1 MRKKGMLEKIQ
12 KEWLSNIQKDLLSGF
27 VVGLSVIPETA
38 GFAIMVGLDVGVAFY
53 TTFYMAF
60 ILSLFGARKAMI
72 SAAAGSVALILV
84 GVVKNYGLEYAGV
97 ATLMAGILQI
107 LLGYLK
113 IGNLLKFIPQS
124 VMYGFVNALGILL
137 LMEQFKF
144 LQNQN
149 LGVFILL
156 FIGILIIYLFPLI
169 TKKIPSNLICILAIS
184 AIALIFDVHA
194 PNLGSI
200 EQGVSGFHFIIIPKN
215 LDFKIVIELLPYA
228 LSLALVGTIESLL
241 TAKTLDVILK
251 DGVSDKNKET
261 KAQGLG
267 NIISGLLGGMTGCAL
282 VGQSI
287 INAKSGAKT
296 RLSTFFAGFSL
307 MVLILVF
314 NEYVVK
320 IPIVAVVAVM
330 VMISFTTFNFQSI
343 MNIKKIKLYDT
354 LNMLLVVAVVLYT
367 HNLAIGVVVGVLVNA
382 LWIKSK
388 GIAWIFVIKKR
399 WVKSMAPDVG
409 FEPTTKRLTAA
420 YSTAELIWNFAQ
432 KEILVCFL

>member
-1 MRKKGMLEKIQ
+1 MFEKIQ

-60 ILSLFGARKAMI
+60 VLSLFGARKAMI

-97 ATLMAGILQI
+97 ATLMAGVLQI

-113 IGNLLKFIPQS
+113 IGNLLRFIPQS

-156 FIGILIIYLFPLI
+156 IIGILIIYLFPLI
-169 TKKIPSNLICILAIS
+169 TKKIPSNLICILIVS
-184 AIALIFDVHA
+184 AIALIFDMHV

-343 MNIKKIKLYDT
+343 INIKKIKLYDT

-388 GIAWIFVIKKR
+388 GIA
-399 WVKSMAPDVG
+399 
-409 FEPTTKRLTAA
+409 
-420 YSTAELIWNFAQ
+420 
-432 KEILVCFL
+432 

>member
-1 MRKKGMLEKIQ
+1 MLEKIQ

-60 ILSLFGARKAMI
+60 VLSFFGARKAMI

-97 ATLMAGILQI
+97 ATLMAGMLQI

-137 LMEQFKF
+137 LTEQFKF

-156 FIGILIIYLFPLI
+156 AIGILIIYLFPLI
-169 TKKIPSNLICILAIS
+169 TKKIPSNLVCILIVS
-184 AIALIFDVHA
+184 AIALIFDMHA

-215 LDFKIVIELLPYA
+215 LDFKMVVGLLPYA

-343 MNIKKIKLYDT
+343 INIKTIKLYDT

-388 GIAWIFVIKKR
+388 GIA
-399 WVKSMAPDVG
+399 
-409 FEPTTKRLTAA
+409 
-420 YSTAELIWNFAQ
+420 
-432 KEILVCFL
+432 

>member
-1 MRKKGMLEKIQ
+1 MFEKIQ

-60 ILSLFGARKAMI
+60 VLSLFGARKAMI

-156 FIGILIIYLFPLI
+156 AIGILIIYLFPLI
-169 TKKIPSNLICILAIS
+169 TKKIPSNLICILIVS

-215 LDFKIVIELLPYA
+215 LDFKIMIELLPYA

-343 MNIKKIKLYDT
+343 INIKKIKLYDT

-388 GIAWIFVIKKR
+388 GIA
-399 WVKSMAPDVG
+399 
-409 FEPTTKRLTAA
+409 
-420 YSTAELIWNFAQ
+420 
-432 KEILVCFL
+432 

>member
-1 MRKKGMLEKIQ
+1 MFEKIQ

-60 ILSLFGARKAMI
+60 VLSLFGARKAMI

-97 ATLMAGILQI
+97 ATLMAGVLQI

-156 FIGILIIYLFPLI
+156 AIGILIIYLFPLI

-330 VMISFTTFNFQSI
+330 VMISFTTFNFQSV

-388 GIAWIFVIKKR
+388 GIA
-399 WVKSMAPDVG
+399 
-409 FEPTTKRLTAA
+409 
-420 YSTAELIWNFAQ
+420 
-432 KEILVCFL
+432 

>member
-1 MRKKGMLEKIQ
+1 MFEKIQ

-60 ILSLFGARKAMI
+60 VLSFFGARKAMI

-97 ATLMAGILQI
+97 ATLMAGMLQI

-156 FIGILIIYLFPLI
+156 AIGILIIYLFPLI
-169 TKKIPSNLICILAIS
+169 TKKIPSNLICIFIVS
-184 AIALIFDVHA
+184 AIALIFDMHA

-200 EQGVSGFHFIIIPKN
+200 EQGVSGFHCIIIPKN
-215 LDFKIVIELLPYA
+215 LDFKILIGLLPYA

-241 TAKTLDVILK
+241 TAKTLDIILK

-330 VMISFTTFNFQSI
+330 VMISFTTFNFQSVI
-343 MNIKKIKLYDT
+343 NIKKIKLYDT
-354 LNMLLVVAVVLYT
+354 LNMFLVVAVVLYT

-388 GIAWIFVIKKR
+388 GIA
-399 WVKSMAPDVG
+399 
-409 FEPTTKRLTAA
+409 
-420 YSTAELIWNFAQ
+420 
-432 KEILVCFL
+432 

>member
-1 MRKKGMLEKIQ
+1 MFEKIQ

-60 ILSLFGARKAMI
+60 VLSLLGARKAMI

-113 IGNLLKFIPQS
+113 IGNLLRFIPQS

-156 FIGILIIYLFPLI
+156 AIGILIIYLFPLI
-169 TKKIPSNLICILAIS
+169 TKKIPSNLICILAVS

-200 EQGVSGFHFIIIPKN
+200 EQGVSGFHFLIIPKN

-307 MVLILVF
+307 MALILVF

-330 VMISFTTFNFQSI
+330 VMISFTTFNFQSVT
-343 MNIKKIKLYDT
+343 NIKKIKLYDT

-388 GIAWIFVIKKR
+388 GIA
-399 WVKSMAPDVG
+399 
-409 FEPTTKRLTAA
+409 
-420 YSTAELIWNFAQ
+420 
-432 KEILVCFL
+432 

>member
-1 MRKKGMLEKIQ
+1 MFEKIQ

-60 ILSLFGARKAMI
+60 VLSLFGARKAMI

-156 FIGILIIYLFPLI
+156 AIGILIIYLFPLI
-169 TKKIPSNLICILAIS
+169 TKKIPSNLICILAVS
-184 AIALIFDVHA
+184 AIALIFDMHA

-215 LDFKIVIELLPYA
+215 LDFKMVLELLPYA

-330 VMISFTTFNFQSI
+330 VMISFTTFNFQSV

-388 GIAWIFVIKKR
+388 GIA
-399 WVKSMAPDVG
+399 
-409 FEPTTKRLTAA
+409 
-420 YSTAELIWNFAQ
+420 
-432 KEILVCFL
+432 

>member
-1 MRKKGMLEKIQ
+1 MFEKIQ

-60 ILSLFGARKAMI
+60 VLSLFGARKAMI

-156 FIGILIIYLFPLI
+156 SIGILIIYLFPLI
-169 TKKIPSNLICILAIS
+169 TKKIPSNLICILAVS
-184 AIALIFDVHA
+184 AIALIFDMHA

-215 LDFKIVIELLPYA
+215 LDFKIMIELLPYA

-343 MNIKKIKLYDT
+343 INIKKIKLYDT

-388 GIAWIFVIKKR
+388 GIA
-399 WVKSMAPDVG
+399 
-409 FEPTTKRLTAA
+409 
-420 YSTAELIWNFAQ
+420 
-432 KEILVCFL
+432 

>member
-1 MRKKGMLEKIQ
+1 MLEKIQ

-60 ILSLFGARKAMI
+60 VLSLFGARKAMI

-144 LQNQN
+144 LENQN

-156 FIGILIIYLFPLI
+156 AIGILIIYLFPLI
-169 TKKIPSNLICILAIS
+169 TKKIPSNLICILAVS
-184 AIALIFDVHA
+184 AIALIFDMHA

-215 LDFKIVIELLPYA
+215 LDFKIMIELLPYA

-330 VMISFTTFNFQSI
+330 VMISFTTFNFQSVI
-343 MNIKKIKLYDT
+343 NIKKIKLYDT

-388 GIAWIFVIKKR
+388 GIA
-399 WVKSMAPDVG
+399 
-409 FEPTTKRLTAA
+409 
-420 YSTAELIWNFAQ
+420 
-432 KEILVCFL
+432 

>member
-1 MRKKGMLEKIQ
+1 MLEKIQ

-60 ILSLFGARKAMI
+60 VLSLFGARKAMI

-97 ATLMAGILQI
+97 ATLMAGVLQI

-113 IGNLLKFIPQS
+113 IGNLLRFIPQS

-156 FIGILIIYLFPLI
+156 AIGILIIYLFPLI
-169 TKKIPSNLICILAIS
+169 TKKIPSNLICILAVS
-184 AIALIFDVHA
+184 AIALIFDMHA

-215 LDFKIVIELLPYA
+215 LDFKIMIGLLPYA

-267 NIISGLLGGMTGCAL
+267 NIVSGLLGGMTGCAL

-330 VMISFTTFNFQSI
+330 VMISFTTFNFQSVI
-343 MNIKKIKLYDT
+343 NIKKIKLYDT

-388 GIAWIFVIKKR
+388 GIA
-399 WVKSMAPDVG
+399 
-409 FEPTTKRLTAA
+409 
-420 YSTAELIWNFAQ
+420 
-432 KEILVCFL
+432 

>member
-1 MRKKGMLEKIQ
+1 MEKSGMFEKIQ

-60 ILSLFGARKAMI
+60 VLSLFGARKAMI

-97 ATLMAGILQI
+97 ATLMAGMLQI

-113 IGNLLKFIPQS
+113 IGNLLRFIPQS

-156 FIGILIIYLFPLI
+156 AIGILIIYLFPLI
-169 TKKIPSNLICILAIS
+169 TKKIPSNLICILIVS
-184 AIALIFDVHA
+184 AIVLIFDMHA

-330 VMISFTTFNFQSI
+330 VMISFTTFNFQSVI
-343 MNIKKIKLYDT
+343 NIKKIKLYDT

-388 GIAWIFVIKKR
+388 GIA
-399 WVKSMAPDVG
+399 
-409 FEPTTKRLTAA
+409 
-420 YSTAELIWNFAQ
+420 
-432 KEILVCFL
+432 

>member
-1 MRKKGMLEKIQ
+1 MLEKIQ

-60 ILSLFGARKAMI
+60 VLSLFGARKAMI

-113 IGNLLKFIPQS
+113 IGNLLRFIPQS

-149 LGVFILL
+149 LGVFVLL
-156 FIGILIIYLFPLI
+156 AIGILIIYLFPLI
-169 TKKIPSNLICILAIS
+169 TKKIPSNLICILAVS
-184 AIALIFDVHA
+184 AIALIFDMHA

-215 LDFKIVIELLPYA
+215 LDFKMVLELLPYA

-267 NIISGLLGGMTGCAL
+267 NIVSGLLGGMTGCAL

-343 MNIKKIKLYDT
+343 INIKKIKLYDT

-388 GIAWIFVIKKR
+388 GIA
-399 WVKSMAPDVG
+399 
-409 FEPTTKRLTAA
+409 
-420 YSTAELIWNFAQ
+420 
-432 KEILVCFL
+432 

>member
-1 MRKKGMLEKIQ
+1 MLEKIQ

-60 ILSLFGARKAMI
+60 VLSLFGARKAMI

-113 IGNLLKFIPQS
+113 IGNLLRFIPQS

-156 FIGILIIYLFPLI
+156 AIGILIIYLFPLI
-169 TKKIPSNLICILAIS
+169 TKKIPSNLICILAVS
-184 AIALIFDVHA
+184 AIALIFDMHA

-215 LDFKIVIELLPYA
+215 LDFKIMIGLLPYA

-343 MNIKKIKLYDT
+343 INIKKIKLYDT

-388 GIAWIFVIKKR
+388 GIA
-399 WVKSMAPDVG
+399 
-409 FEPTTKRLTAA
+409 
-420 YSTAELIWNFAQ
+420 
-432 KEILVCFL
+432 

>member
-1 MRKKGMLEKIQ
+1 MFEKIQ

-60 ILSLFGARKAMI
+60 VLSLFGARKAMI

-113 IGNLLKFIPQS
+113 IGNLLRFIPQS

-169 TKKIPSNLICILAIS
+169 TKKIPSNLICILAVS
-184 AIALIFDVHA
+184 AIALIFDMHA

-215 LDFKIVIELLPYA
+215 LDFKMVIGLLPYA

-330 VMISFTTFNFQSI
+330 VMISFTTFNFQSV

-388 GIAWIFVIKKR
+388 GIA
-399 WVKSMAPDVG
+399 
-409 FEPTTKRLTAA
+409 
-420 YSTAELIWNFAQ
+420 
-432 KEILVCFL
+432 

>member
-1 MRKKGMLEKIQ
+1 MFEKIQ
-12 KEWLSNIQKDLLSGF
+12 KEWLSNVQKDLLSGF

-60 ILSLFGARKAMI
+60 VLSLFGARKAMI

-97 ATLMAGILQI
+97 ATLMAGVLQI

-113 IGNLLKFIPQS
+113 IGNLLRFIPQS

-156 FIGILIIYLFPLI
+156 AIGILIIYFFPLI
-169 TKKIPSNLICILAIS
+169 TKKIPSNLICILIVS
-184 AIALIFDVHA
+184 AIALIFDMHA

-215 LDFKIVIELLPYA
+215 LDFKMVLELLPYA

-330 VMISFTTFNFQSI
+330 VMISFTTFNFQSV

-388 GIAWIFVIKKR
+388 GIA
-399 WVKSMAPDVG
+399 
-409 FEPTTKRLTAA
+409 
-420 YSTAELIWNFAQ
+420 
-432 KEILVCFL
+432 

>member
-1 MRKKGMLEKIQ
+1 MFEKIQ

-60 ILSLFGARKAMI
+60 VLSLFGARKAMI

-97 ATLMAGILQI
+97 ATLMAGMLQI

-137 LMEQFKF
+137 LTEQFKF

-149 LGVFILL
+149 LGVFVLL
-156 FIGILIIYLFPLI
+156 AIGILIIYLFPLI
-169 TKKIPSNLICILAIS
+169 TKKIPSNLICILIVS
-184 AIALIFDVHA
+184 AIALIFDMHA

-215 LDFKIVIELLPYA
+215 LDFKMVAGLLPYA

-267 NIISGLLGGMTGCAL
+267 NVISGLLGGMTGCAL

-330 VMISFTTFNFQSI
+330 VMISFTTFNFQSV

-382 LWIKSK
+382 LWIKSR
-388 GIAWIFVIKKR
+388 GIA
-399 WVKSMAPDVG
+399 
-409 FEPTTKRLTAA
+409 
-420 YSTAELIWNFAQ
+420 
-432 KEILVCFL
+432 

>member
-1 MRKKGMLEKIQ
+1 MFEKIQ

-60 ILSLFGARKAMI
+60 VLSLFGARKAMI

-84 GVVKNYGLEYAGV
+84 GVVKKYGLEYAGV
-97 ATLMAGILQI
+97 ATLMAGVLQI

-113 IGNLLKFIPQS
+113 IGNLLRFIPQS

-149 LGVFILL
+149 LGVFVLL
-156 FIGILIIYLFPLI
+156 AIGILIIYLFPLI
-169 TKKIPSNLICILAIS
+169 TKKIPSNLICILIVS

-343 MNIKKIKLYDT
+343 INIKKIKLYDT

-382 LWIKSK
+382 LWIKSR
-388 GIAWIFVIKKR
+388 GIA
-399 WVKSMAPDVG
+399 
-409 FEPTTKRLTAA
+409 
-420 YSTAELIWNFAQ
+420 
-432 KEILVCFL
+432 

>member
-1 MRKKGMLEKIQ
+1 MFEKIQ
-12 KEWLSNIQKDLLSGF
+12 KEWLSNIQRDLLSGF

-60 ILSLFGARKAMI
+60 VLSLFGARRAMI

-97 ATLMAGILQI
+97 ATLMAGVLQI

-169 TKKIPSNLICILAIS
+169 TKKIPSNLICILAVS
-184 AIALIFDVHA
+184 AIALIFDMHA

-215 LDFKIVIELLPYA
+215 LDFKIMIELLPYA

-343 MNIKKIKLYDT
+343 INIKKIKLYDT

-388 GIAWIFVIKKR
+388 GIA
-399 WVKSMAPDVG
+399 
-409 FEPTTKRLTAA
+409 
-420 YSTAELIWNFAQ
+420 
-432 KEILVCFL
+432 

>member
-1 MRKKGMLEKIQ
+1 MLEKIQ
-12 KEWLSNIQKDLLSGF
+12 KEWLSNVQKDLLSGF

-60 ILSLFGARKAMI
+60 VLSLFGARKAMI

-97 ATLMAGILQI
+97 ATLMAGMLQI

-113 IGNLLKFIPQS
+113 IGNLLRFIPQS

-156 FIGILIIYLFPLI
+156 AIGILIIYLFPLI
-169 TKKIPSNLICILAIS
+169 TKKIPSNLICILIVS

-343 MNIKKIKLYDT
+343 INIKKIKLYDT
-354 LNMLLVVAVVLYT
+354 LNMLLVVAVVLCT

-388 GIAWIFVIKKR
+388 GIA
-399 WVKSMAPDVG
+399 
-409 FEPTTKRLTAA
+409 
-420 YSTAELIWNFAQ
+420 
-432 KEILVCFL
+432 

>member
-1 MRKKGMLEKIQ
+1 MFEKIQ
-12 KEWLSNIQKDLLSGF
+12 KEWLSNVQKDLLSGF

-60 ILSLFGARKAMI
+60 VLSLFGARKAMI

-97 ATLMAGILQI
+97 ATLMAGVLQI

-113 IGNLLKFIPQS
+113 IGNLLRFIPQS

-137 LMEQFKF
+137 LTEQFKF

-156 FIGILIIYLFPLI
+156 VIGILIIYLFPLI
-169 TKKIPSNLICILAIS
+169 TKKIPSNLVCILIVS

-215 LDFKIVIELLPYA
+215 LDFKIMIELLPYA

-314 NEYVVK
+314 NKYVVK

-343 MNIKKIKLYDT
+343 INIKTIKLYDT

-388 GIAWIFVIKKR
+388 GIA
-399 WVKSMAPDVG
+399 
-409 FEPTTKRLTAA
+409 
-420 YSTAELIWNFAQ
+420 
-432 KEILVCFL
+432 

>member
-1 MRKKGMLEKIQ
+1 MFEKIQ

-60 ILSLFGARKAMI
+60 ALSFFGARKAMI

-113 IGNLLKFIPQS
+113 IGNLLRFIPQS

-137 LMEQFKF
+137 LTEQFKF

-156 FIGILIIYLFPLI
+156 AIGILIIYFFPLI
-169 TKKIPSNLICILAIS
+169 TKKIPSNLICILAVS
-184 AIALIFDVHA
+184 AIALIFDMHA

-215 LDFKIVIELLPYA
+215 LDFKIMIELLPYA

-267 NIISGLLGGMTGCAL
+267 NIVSGLLGGMTGCAL

-330 VMISFTTFNFQSI
+330 VMISFTTFNFQSV

-388 GIAWIFVIKKR
+388 GIA
-399 WVKSMAPDVG
+399 
-409 FEPTTKRLTAA
+409 
-420 YSTAELIWNFAQ
+420 
-432 KEILVCFL
+432 

>member
-1 MRKKGMLEKIQ
+1 MGKKGMFEKIQ

-60 ILSLFGARKAMI
+60 VLSLFGARKAMI

-113 IGNLLKFIPQS
+113 IGNLLRFIPQS

-156 FIGILIIYLFPLI
+156 AIGILIIYLFPLI
-169 TKKIPSNLICILAIS
+169 TKKIPSNLVCILIVS
-184 AIALIFDVHA
+184 AIALIFDMHA

-307 MVLILVF
+307 MVLVLVF

-343 MNIKKIKLYDT
+343 INIKTIKLYDT

-367 HNLAIGVVVGVLVNA
+367 HNLAIGVAVGVLVNA

-388 GIAWIFVIKKR
+388 GIA
-399 WVKSMAPDVG
+399 
-409 FEPTTKRLTAA
+409 
-420 YSTAELIWNFAQ
+420 
-432 KEILVCFL
+432 

>member
-1 MRKKGMLEKIQ
+1 MFEKIQ

-60 ILSLFGARKAMI
+60 VLSLFGARKAMI

-156 FIGILIIYLFPLI
+156 AIGILIIYLFPLI

-215 LDFKIVIELLPYA
+215 LDFKIMIELLPYA

-343 MNIKKIKLYDT
+343 INIKTIKPYDT

-388 GIAWIFVIKKR
+388 GIA
-399 WVKSMAPDVG
+399 
-409 FEPTTKRLTAA
+409 
-420 YSTAELIWNFAQ
+420 
-432 KEILVCFL
+432 

>member
-1 MRKKGMLEKIQ
+1 MFEKIQ

-60 ILSLFGARKAMI
+60 VLSLFGARKAMI

-97 ATLMAGILQI
+97 ATLMAGVLQI

-156 FIGILIIYLFPLI
+156 VIGILIIYLFPLI
-169 TKKIPSNLICILAIS
+169 TKKIPSNLVCILIVS
-184 AIALIFDVHA
+184 AIALIFDVHV

-330 VMISFTTFNFQSI
+330 VMISFTTFNFQSVI
-343 MNIKKIKLYDT
+343 NIKKIKLYDT

-388 GIAWIFVIKKR
+388 GIA
-399 WVKSMAPDVG
+399 
-409 FEPTTKRLTAA
+409 
-420 YSTAELIWNFAQ
+420 
-432 KEILVCFL
+432 

>member
-1 MRKKGMLEKIQ
+1 MFEKIQ

-60 ILSLFGARKAMI
+60 VLSFFGARKAMI

-97 ATLMAGILQI
+97 ATLMAGVLQI

-113 IGNLLKFIPQS
+113 IGNLLRFIPQS

-149 LGVFILL
+149 LGVFVLL

-169 TKKIPSNLICILAIS
+169 TKKIPSNLVCILAVS

-215 LDFKIVIELLPYA
+215 LDFKTVVGLLPYA

-241 TAKTLDVILK
+241 TAKTLDIILK

-343 MNIKKIKLYDT
+343 INIKTIKLYDT

-388 GIAWIFVIKKR
+388 GIA
-399 WVKSMAPDVG
+399 
-409 FEPTTKRLTAA
+409 
-420 YSTAELIWNFAQ
+420 
-432 KEILVCFL
+432 

>member
-1 MRKKGMLEKIQ
+1 MLEKIQ

-60 ILSLFGARKAMI
+60 VLSLFGARKAMI

-113 IGNLLKFIPQS
+113 IGNLLRFIPQS

-169 TKKIPSNLICILAIS
+169 TKKIPSNLICILIVS
-184 AIALIFDVHA
+184 AIALIFDMHV

-200 EQGVSGFHFIIIPKN
+200 EQGVSGFHFLIIPKN
-215 LDFKIVIELLPYA
+215 LDFKIMIELLPYA

-343 MNIKKIKLYDT
+343 INIKKIKLYDT
-354 LNMLLVVAVVLYT
+354 LNMLLVVAMVLYT

-388 GIAWIFVIKKR
+388 GIA
-399 WVKSMAPDVG
+399 
-409 FEPTTKRLTAA
+409 
-420 YSTAELIWNFAQ
+420 
-432 KEILVCFL
+432 

>member
-1 MRKKGMLEKIQ
+1 MLEKIQ

-60 ILSLFGARKAMI
+60 VLSLFGARKAMI

-97 ATLMAGILQI
+97 ATLMAGVLQI

-137 LMEQFKF
+137 LTEQFKF

-169 TKKIPSNLICILAIS
+169 TKKIPSNLICILIVS
-184 AIALIFDVHA
+184 AIALIFDMHA

-215 LDFKIVIELLPYA
+215 LDFKIMIELLPYA
-228 LSLALVGTIESLL
+228 LSLVLVGTIESLL

-251 DGVSDKNKET
+251 DGVSDKNRET

-343 MNIKKIKLYDT
+343 INIKKIKLYDT

-388 GIAWIFVIKKR
+388 GIA
-399 WVKSMAPDVG
+399 
-409 FEPTTKRLTAA
+409 
-420 YSTAELIWNFAQ
+420 
-432 KEILVCFL
+432 

>member
-1 MRKKGMLEKIQ
+1 MFEKIQ

-60 ILSLFGARKAMI
+60 VLSLFGARKAMI

-113 IGNLLKFIPQS
+113 IGNLLRFIPQS

-156 FIGILIIYLFPLI
+156 IIGILIIYLFPLI
-169 TKKIPSNLICILAIS
+169 TKKIPSNLVCILIVS
-184 AIALIFDVHA
+184 AIALIFDVYA

-343 MNIKKIKLYDT
+343 INIKKIKLYDT

-388 GIAWIFVIKKR
+388 GIA
-399 WVKSMAPDVG
+399 
-409 FEPTTKRLTAA
+409 
-420 YSTAELIWNFAQ
+420 
-432 KEILVCFL
+432 

>member
-1 MRKKGMLEKIQ
+1 MFEKIQ

-60 ILSLFGARKAMI
+60 VLSLFGARKAMI

-97 ATLMAGILQI
+97 ATLMAGVLQI

-156 FIGILIIYLFPLI
+156 AIGILIIYLFPLI
-169 TKKIPSNLICILAIS
+169 TKKIPSNLICILIVS

-215 LDFKIVIELLPYA
+215 LDFKIMIELLPYA

-343 MNIKKIKLYDT
+343 INIKKIKLYDT

-388 GIAWIFVIKKR
+388 GIA
-399 WVKSMAPDVG
+399 
-409 FEPTTKRLTAA
+409 
-420 YSTAELIWNFAQ
+420 
-432 KEILVCFL
+432 

>member
-1 MRKKGMLEKIQ
+1 MLEKIQ

-60 ILSLFGARKAMI
+60 VLSLFGARKAMI

-137 LMEQFKF
+137 LTEQFKF
-144 LQNQN
+144 LENQN

-156 FIGILIIYLFPLI
+156 AIGILIIYLFPLI
-169 TKKIPSNLICILAIS
+169 TKKIPSNLICILAVS
-184 AIALIFDVHA
+184 AIALIFDMHA

-215 LDFKIVIELLPYA
+215 LDFKMVVGLLPYA

-330 VMISFTTFNFQSI
+330 VMISFTTFNFQSVI
-343 MNIKKIKLYDT
+343 NIKKIKLYDT

-382 LWIKSK
+382 LWIKST
-388 GIAWIFVIKKR
+388 GIA
-399 WVKSMAPDVG
+399 
-409 FEPTTKRLTAA
+409 
-420 YSTAELIWNFAQ
+420 
-432 KEILVCFL
+432 

>member
-1 MRKKGMLEKIQ
+1 MFEKIQ

-60 ILSLFGARKAMI
+60 VLSLFGARKAMI

-97 ATLMAGILQI
+97 ATLMAGVLQI

-113 IGNLLKFIPQS
+113 IGNLLRFIPQS

-149 LGVFILL
+149 LGVFVLL
-156 FIGILIIYLFPLI
+156 VIGILIIYLFPLI
-169 TKKIPSNLICILAIS
+169 TKKIPSNLVCILIVS

-267 NIISGLLGGMTGCAL
+267 NIVSGLLGGMTGCAL

-330 VMISFTTFNFQSI
+330 VMISFTTFNFQSV
-343 MNIKKIKLYDT
+343 MNIKTIKLYDT

-388 GIAWIFVIKKR
+388 GIA
-399 WVKSMAPDVG
+399 
-409 FEPTTKRLTAA
+409 
-420 YSTAELIWNFAQ
+420 
-432 KEILVCFL
+432 

>member
-1 MRKKGMLEKIQ
+1 MFEKIQ

-60 ILSLFGARKAMI
+60 VLSFFGARKAMI

-113 IGNLLKFIPQS
+113 IGNLLRFIPQS

-156 FIGILIIYLFPLI
+156 AIGILIIYLFPLI
-169 TKKIPSNLICILAIS
+169 TKKIPSNLICILAVS
-184 AIALIFDVHA
+184 AIALIFDMHA

-215 LDFKIVIELLPYA
+215 LDFKMVLELLPYA

-330 VMISFTTFNFQSI
+330 VMISFTTFNFQSVI
-343 MNIKKIKLYDT
+343 NIKTIKLYDT

-388 GIAWIFVIKKR
+388 GIA
-399 WVKSMAPDVG
+399 
-409 FEPTTKRLTAA
+409 
-420 YSTAELIWNFAQ
+420 
-432 KEILVCFL
+432 

>member
-1 MRKKGMLEKIQ
+1 MLEKIQ

-60 ILSLFGARKAMI
+60 VLSFFGARKAMI

-97 ATLMAGILQI
+97 ATLMAGMLQI

-113 IGNLLKFIPQS
+113 IGNLLRFIPQS

-137 LMEQFKF
+137 LTEQFKF

-156 FIGILIIYLFPLI
+156 AIGILIIYLFPLI

-184 AIALIFDVHA
+184 AIALIFDMHA

-215 LDFKIVIELLPYA
+215 LDFKMVVGLLPYA

-330 VMISFTTFNFQSI
+330 VMISFTTFNFQSV

-388 GIAWIFVIKKR
+388 GIA
-399 WVKSMAPDVG
+399 
-409 FEPTTKRLTAA
+409 
-420 YSTAELIWNFAQ
+420 
-432 KEILVCFL
+432 

>member
-1 MRKKGMLEKIQ
+1 MLEKIQ
-12 KEWLSNIQKDLLSGF
+12 KEWLSNVQKDLLSGF

-60 ILSLFGARKAMI
+60 VLSLFGARKAMI

-97 ATLMAGILQI
+97 ATLMAGVLQI

-169 TKKIPSNLICILAIS
+169 TKKIPSNLICILAVS
-184 AIALIFDVHA
+184 AIALIFDMHA

-215 LDFKIVIELLPYA
+215 LDFKMVVGLLPYA

-287 INAKSGAKT
+287 INAKSGART

-330 VMISFTTFNFQSI
+330 VMISFTTFNFQSV

-388 GIAWIFVIKKR
+388 GIA
-399 WVKSMAPDVG
+399 
-409 FEPTTKRLTAA
+409 
-420 YSTAELIWNFAQ
+420 
-432 KEILVCFL
+432 

>member
-1 MRKKGMLEKIQ
+1 MFEKIQ

-60 ILSLFGARKAMI
+60 ALSFFGARKAMI

-144 LQNQN
+144 LENQN
-149 LGVFILL
+149 LGVFVLL
-156 FIGILIIYLFPLI
+156 AIGILIIYLFPLI
-169 TKKIPSNLICILAIS
+169 TKKIPSNLICILAVS

-215 LDFKIVIELLPYA
+215 LDFKMVLELLPYA

-241 TAKTLDVILK
+241 TAKTLDMILK

-343 MNIKKIKLYDT
+343 INIKKIKLYDT

-382 LWIKSK
+382 LWIKSE
-388 GIAWIFVIKKR
+388 GIA
-399 WVKSMAPDVG
+399 
-409 FEPTTKRLTAA
+409 
-420 YSTAELIWNFAQ
+420 
-432 KEILVCFL
+432 

>member
-1 MRKKGMLEKIQ
+1 MLEKIQ

-60 ILSLFGARKAMI
+60 VLSLFGARKAMI

-144 LQNQN
+144 LENQN
-149 LGVFILL
+149 LGVFVLL
-156 FIGILIIYLFPLI
+156 AIGILIIYLFPLI
-169 TKKIPSNLICILAIS
+169 TKKIPSNLICILIVS
-184 AIALIFDVHA
+184 AIALIFDMHA

-267 NIISGLLGGMTGCAL
+267 NIVSGLLGGMTGCAL

-343 MNIKKIKLYDT
+343 INIKKIKLYDT

-388 GIAWIFVIKKR
+388 GIA
-399 WVKSMAPDVG
+399 
-409 FEPTTKRLTAA
+409 
-420 YSTAELIWNFAQ
+420 
-432 KEILVCFL
+432 

>member
-1 MRKKGMLEKIQ
+1 MFEKIQ

-60 ILSLFGARKAMI
+60 VLSLFGARKAMI

-156 FIGILIIYLFPLI
+156 AIGILIIYLFPLI
-169 TKKIPSNLICILAIS
+169 TKKIPSNLICILIVS

-215 LDFKIVIELLPYA
+215 LDFKIMIELLPYA

-388 GIAWIFVIKKR
+388 GIA
-399 WVKSMAPDVG
+399 
-409 FEPTTKRLTAA
+409 
-420 YSTAELIWNFAQ
+420 
-432 KEILVCFL
+432 

>member
-1 MRKKGMLEKIQ
+1 MLEKIQ

-60 ILSLFGARKAMI
+60 VLSLFGARKAMI

-113 IGNLLKFIPQS
+113 IGNLLRFIPQS

-169 TKKIPSNLICILAIS
+169 TKKIPSNLVCILIVS
-184 AIALIFDVHA
+184 AIALIFDMHA

-215 LDFKIVIELLPYA
+215 LDFKIMIGLLPYA

-330 VMISFTTFNFQSI
+330 VMISFTTFNFQSV

-382 LWIKSK
+382 LWIKSE
-388 GIAWIFVIKKR
+388 GIA
-399 WVKSMAPDVG
+399 
-409 FEPTTKRLTAA
+409 
-420 YSTAELIWNFAQ
+420 
-432 KEILVCFL
+432 

>member
-1 MRKKGMLEKIQ
+1 MFEKIQ

-60 ILSLFGARKAMI
+60 VLSFFGARKAMI

-97 ATLMAGILQI
+97 ATLMAGVLQI

-144 LQNQN
+144 LENQN

-184 AIALIFDVHA
+184 AIALIFDMHA

-215 LDFKIVIELLPYA
+215 LDFKIVIELLPYT

-330 VMISFTTFNFQSI
+330 VMISFTTFNFQSVI
-343 MNIKKIKLYDT
+343 NIKKIKLYDT

-388 GIAWIFVIKKR
+388 GIA
-399 WVKSMAPDVG
+399 
-409 FEPTTKRLTAA
+409 
-420 YSTAELIWNFAQ
+420 
-432 KEILVCFL
+432 